1 MIKGLSQIL
10 LSLTSIVDPLD
21 AISYENESDHLSSDD
36 MVVDTIEPTSASDI
50 KEGSFGQSD
59 EKFKDIM
66 LRDPPDLKGDHC
78 YDSLECLPEEAI
90 SHQKPS
96 NEEETKSSGKISQL

>member
-1 MIKGLSQIL
+1 MIKDLSQIL

-36 MVVDTIEPTSASDI
+36 MAVDTIEPTSASDI
-50 KEGSFGQSD
+50 KRDPFGQSD
-59 EKFKDIM
+59 EKLTDIM
-66 LRDPPDLKGDHC
+66 FSDPPDLKGDNC
-78 YDSLECLPEEAI
+78 YDSLECLFEEAI